1 MRQQETIAVIGAGIV
16 GAAVAYAL
24 AREGR
29 KVLLIDRADPG
40 EKGASYGN
48 VGHVATEWVQPLPSP
63 ALLFGFWRQLIRFGG
78 VLDLPARQALGMGGW
93 IRRFAIAAF
102 RRDRNTTQLAPLVR
116 PAARDWARWISEIG
130 EHSLLKTNGHYEVS
144 FGSRASRAV
153 GVHAAVMQ
161 TLGVP
166 TQQVQV
172 AELKALCEAAGATQV
187 AALWYPES
195 AHILD
200 PLGAVRA
207 FVRAALNHG
216 AEFRRFDVHGLT
228 LSGGDVEISGAEGTL
243 RVDAAVVCAGVRSRE
258 LLKPLGVNAPLVAAR
273 GYHLEVPGGM
283 AFFDA
288 PVVYNDAH
296 LVVTPM
302 AGRIRASTFMEF
314 LPLDAPP
321 DPKKTERLRR
331 EIRNLGYGEPTGAAW
346 VGGRPVLPDYLPGI
360 GRAPH
365 AANLFYA
372 VGHQHIG
379 LTLAPVTGDLIA
391 DLVAGRAPRHPV
403 NAFDLGRFGR
413 GI

>member
-1 MRQQETIAVIGAGIV
+1 MRQQGTIAVIGAGIV

-40 EKGASYGN
+40 ETGASYGN

-63 ALLFGFWRQLIRFGG
+63 GLLFGFWRQLICFGG
-78 VLDLPARQALGMGGW
+78 VLDFPARQALGMGGW

-102 RRDRNTTQLAPLVR
+102 SRDRNTTQLAPLVR
-116 PAARDWARWISEIG
+116 SAAQDWARWLSEIG
-130 EHSLLKTNGHYEVS
+130 EQSLLKRNGHYEVS
-144 FGSRASRAV
+144 FGSRAAHTIA
-153 GVHAAVMQ
+153 VHAADMQ
-161 TLGVP
+161 SLGVP
-166 TQQVQV
+166 TQQVQEV
-172 AELKALCEAAGATQV
+172 ELKALREAAGATQA

-200 PLGAVRA
+200 PLGAVLA
-207 FVRAALNHG
+207 FVRAALNHA
-216 AEFRRFDVHGLT
+216 AEFRRFDVRGLT
-228 LSGGDVEISGAEGTL
+228 LSGGEIEIRGSEETL

-258 LLKPLGVNAPLVAAR
+258 LLASVGVNAPLVAAR
-273 GYHLEVPGGM
+273 GYHLEVPGGT

-321 DPKKTERLRR
+321 DPRKTERLRR
-331 EIRNLGYGEPTGAAW
+331 EIGNLGYGEARGAAW

-391 DLVAGRAPRHPV
+391 DLVANRTSRHPM